1 MLTPPRVLPAGDRAL
16 VVEYGATIDAQVNAR
31 VRGLA
36 ATLDAT
42 ALPGIIETVPTY
54 RSLMVHYDPLRLAVS
69 DLERILLT
77 ADAGLLDEAVP
88 ERRTVEMPVVYGG
101 EFGPDLA
108 DVAAHHGLSEDDV
121 VAIHAAS
128 DYLIFMMGFMPGF
141 PYLGGLSPRIATPRL
156 STPRTVVPAGSVGIA
171 GQQTGIYPTDSPGG
185 WRLIGRTP
193 VRLFDT
199 ARTPPV
205 LFEAGD
211 YLRFIPVSARE
222 SAEIARRVASGA
234 FAPVIRVERT
244 QPS

>member
-1 MLTPPRVLPAGDRAL
+1 MLSPPRLLPAGDRAL
-16 VVEYGATIDAQVNAR
+16 VVEYGATIDERVNAR

-36 ATLDAT
+36 SMLNAVTH
-42 ALPGIIETVPTY
+42 PGILETVPTY

-69 DLERILLT
+69 DLERILRD
-77 ADAGLLDEAVP
+77 ADAGLADEPVL

-121 VAIHAAS
+121 VAIHAAT

-156 STPRTVVPAGSVGIA
+156 STPRTAVPAGSVGIA
-171 GQQTGIYPTDSPGG
+171 GHQTGIYPTDSPGG

-193 VRLFDT
+193 VRLFD
-199 ARTPPV
+199 ASRTPPV

-211 YLRFIPVSARE
+211 YLRFMPVSARE
-222 SAEIARRVASGA
+222 SAEIARGVASGD
-234 FAPVIRVERT
+234 FAPVVRVERVH
-244 QPS
+244 SS

>member
-16 VVEYGATIDAQVNAR
+16 VVEYGATIDAHVNAR

-69 DLERILLT
+69 DLKRILLA
-77 ADAGLLDEAVP
+77 ADAGLVDEAVP

-171 GQQTGIYPTDSPGG
+171 GHQTGIYPTDSPGG

-211 YLRFIPVSARE
+211 YVRFVPVSARE
-222 SAEIARRVASGA
+222 SADIARGVASGA
-234 FAPVIRVERT
+234 FAPVVRVERADR
-244 QPS
+244 S

>member
-1 MLTPPRVLPAGDRAL
+1 MWSPPRVLLAGDRAL
-16 VVEYGATIDAQVNAR
+16 VVEYGATIDERVNAR

-36 ATLDAT
+36 A
-42 ALPGIIETVPTY
+42 ALHASAPAGIVETVPTY
-54 RSLMVHYDPLRLAVS
+54 RSLMVHYDPLRLEVS
-69 DLERILLT
+69 DLERILRE
-77 ADAGLLDEAVP
+77 ADAGLADEAVLA
-88 ERRTVEMPVVYGG
+88 RRTIEMPVTYGG

-108 DVAAHHGLSEDDV
+108 DVAARHGLSEDDV
-121 VAIHAAS
+121 VAIHAAT

-156 STPRTVVPAGSVGIA
+156 PTPRTVVPAGSVGIA
-171 GQQTGIYPTDSPGG
+171 GHQTGIYPTDSPGG

-211 YLRFIPVSARE
+211 YVRFVPVSARE
-222 SAEIARRVASGA
+222 SADIARGVASGA
-234 FAPVIRVERT
+234 FAPVVRVERAH
-244 QPS
+244 PS

>member
-1 MLTPPRVLPAGDRAL
+1 MVSPPRVLPAGDRAL
-16 VVEYGATIDAQVNAR
+16 VVEYGATIDERVNAR

-36 ATLDAT
+36 A
-42 ALPGIIETVPTY
+42 ALQASAPAGIIETVPTY
-54 RSLMVHYDPLRLAVS
+54 RSLMVHYDPLRLDVS
-69 DLERILLT
+69 DLERILRE
-77 ADAGLLDEAVP
+77 ADAGLADEAVLA
-88 ERRTVEMPVVYGG
+88 RRTIEMPVTYGG

-108 DVAAHHGLSEDDV
+108 DVAARHGLSEDDV
-121 VAIHAAS
+121 VAIHAAT

-141 PYLGGLSPRIATPRL
+141 PYLGGLSL

-171 GQQTGIYPTDSPGG
+171 GHQTGIYPTDSPGG

-193 VRLFDT
+193 VRLFDA

-211 YLRFIPVSARE
+211 YVRFVPVSARE
-222 SAEIARRVASGA
+222 SADIARGVASGA
-234 FAPVIRVERT
+234 FAPIVRVERA

>member
-1 MLTPPRVLPAGDRAL
+1 MLTPPRVRPAGDRAL
-16 VVEYGATIDAQVNAR
+16 VVEYGATIDEQVNAR

-36 ATLDAT
+36 AMLNA
-42 ALPGIIETVPTY
+42 AAPPGIIETVPTY
-54 RSLMVHYDPLRLAVS
+54 RSLMVHYDPLQLAVS
-69 DLERILLT
+69 ELERILRA
-77 ADAGLLDEAVP
+77 ADAGLAEVVVP
-88 ERRTVEMPVVYGG
+88 ERRTVEMPAVYGG

-121 VAIHAAS
+121 VAIHAAT
-128 DYLIFMMGFMPGF
+128 DYLIFMLGFMPGF

-193 VRLFDT
+193 VRLFDA

-222 SAEIARRVASGA
+222 SAEIARSVASGT
-234 FAPVIRVERT
+234 FAPVIRVERAH
-244 QPS
+244 PP

>member
-16 VVEYGATIDAQVNAR
+16 VVEYGATIDERVNAR

-36 ATLDAT
+36 AVLDAT
-42 ALPGIIETVPTY
+42 APPGLIETVPTY

-69 DLERILLT
+69 ELERILRA
-77 ADAGLLDEAVP
+77 ADAGLVDQTVP
-88 ERRTVEMPVVYGG
+88 ERRTVEVPVVYGG
-101 EFGPDLA
+101 EFGPDLPG
-108 DVAAHHGLSEDDV
+108 VAAHNGLSEDDV
-121 VAIHAAS
+121 VAIHAAT
-128 DYLIFMMGFMPGF
+128 DYLIFMLGFMPGF

-193 VRLFDT
+193 LRLFD
-199 ARTPPV
+199 AAHTPPV

-211 YLRFIPVSARE
+211 YLRFIPVTA
-222 SAEIARRVASGA
+222 AEAAAVAIAVASGA
-234 FAPVIRVERT
+234 FAPVIRVTRAHN
-244 QPS
+244 P

>member
-1 MLTPPRVLPAGDRAL
+1 MLTPPRVRPAGDRAL
-16 VVEYGATIDAQVNAR
+16 VVEYGATIDEQVNAR

-36 ATLDAT
+36 AMLNA
-42 ALPGIIETVPTY
+42 AAPPGIIETVPTY

-69 DLERILLT
+69 ELESILRA
-77 ADAGLLDEAVP
+77 ADAGLAEVVVP
-88 ERRTVEMPVVYGG
+88 ERRTVEMPAVYGG

-121 VAIHAAS
+121 VAIHAAT

-193 VRLFDT
+193 VRLFDA

-222 SAEIARRVASGA
+222 SAEIARSVASGT
-234 FAPVIRVERT
+234 FAPVIRVERA

>member
-42 ALPGIIETVPTY
+42 APPGIIETVPTY

-69 DLERILLT
+69 DLERILLA
-77 ADAGLLDEAVP
+77 ADAGLADEAVP
-88 ERRTVEMPVVYGG
+88 ARRTVEMPVVYGG

-121 VAIHAAS
+121 VAIHAAT

-156 STPRTVVPAGSVGIA
+156 STPRAVVPAGSVGIA
-171 GQQTGIYPTDSPGG
+171 GHQTGIYPTDSPGG

-222 SAEIARRVASGA
+222 SAEIARRVASRA
-234 FAPVIRVERT
+234 FAPVIRVESVH
-244 QPS
+244 PS